1 MDKKTCSKCGET
13 KLLIE
18 FSKRKE
24 SKDGHRGVC
33 KSCKNTPERRKK
45 RNEFMRAD
53 RKANPE
59 KYKKIDKAKY
69 EKHKPKILAQRKV
82 YWEENKEVI
91 SEKKKAHYEINKD
104 AILESNRKYQKN
116 NRESINANKREYE
129 SKRRKNDTLYR
140 LMRFH
145 RDSLTRIAKV
155 IKGKKEKASA
165 EYLGCSIKEFK
176 NYIESKWQKGM
187 SWSNNTMHGWH
198 MDHIIPLFSAKT
210 EQDIIKLCH
219 YTNVQPLW
227 AKDHI
232 EKTISDFKNIKSLTN
247 NKN

>member
-1 MDKKTCSKCGET
+1 MDKKQCSKCGEIQN
-13 KLLIE
+13 LSS
-18 FSKRKE
+18 FSKRKN

-33 KSCKNTPERRKK
+33 KSCINTPERRKK
-45 RNEFMRAD
+45 KNEWMRAD

-59 KYKKIDKAKY
+59 KYKNFDEAKY
-69 EKHKPKILAQRKV
+69 EKHRPKILAKKKV
-82 YWEENKEVI
+82 YWKNNKETI
-91 SEKKKAHYEINKD
+91 SERKKAHYEINKD

-140 LMRFH
+140 LTRFQ
-145 RDSLTRIAKV
+145 RDSLTRITKV
-155 IKGKKEKASA
+155 IKGERENTSA

-198 MDHIIPLFSAKT
+198 MDHIIPLSSAKT

-227 AKDHI
+227 AK
-232 EKTISDFKNIKSLTN
+232 ENLSKG
-247 NKN
+247 NKILDKE